1 MVNREQKRLGWMGLS
16 IVVFVWVN
24 LTVVRRVIRNVEKVK
39 ITTEL
44 RMQFRV

>member
-1 MVNREQKRLGWMGLS
+1 MGLS

-24 LTVVRRVIRNVEKVK
+24 LTVVQRVTCNVEKVK